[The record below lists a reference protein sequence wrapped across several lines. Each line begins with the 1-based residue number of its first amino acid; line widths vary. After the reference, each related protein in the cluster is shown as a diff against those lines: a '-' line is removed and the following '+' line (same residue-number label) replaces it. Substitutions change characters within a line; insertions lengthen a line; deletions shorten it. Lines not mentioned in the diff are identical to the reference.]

1 MRKINVPQ
9 ITSIENAIS
18 IYYNHSELGN
28 DEIKELFGQKSPTTI
43 SKLKKH
49 VRDEMFQRKVFSFGA
64 NTVNTEIAFETW
76 GLKISDLEERL
87 TKLQQLGLSS

>member
-28 DEIKELFGQKSPTTI
+28 DEIKKLFGNRASSTI

-49 VRDEMFQRKVFSFGA
+49 VRDEMYQQGVFSFGTH
-64 NTVNTEIAFETW
+64 TVNTEIAFETW

-87 TKLQQLGLSS
+87 TKLKQLGLSS